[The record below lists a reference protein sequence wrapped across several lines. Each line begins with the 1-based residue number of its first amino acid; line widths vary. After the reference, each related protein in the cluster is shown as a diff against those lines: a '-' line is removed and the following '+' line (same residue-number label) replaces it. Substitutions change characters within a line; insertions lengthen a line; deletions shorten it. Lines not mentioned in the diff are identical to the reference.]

1 MGGGHGAER
10 IAAQTPT
17 HQVTP
22 KEQTN
27 RVIVEG
33 PLASNVVYMTALQ
46 ALLKDHTCQAS
57 TDTLEGTARGAWLL
71 TRWGTNAPTQ
81 ALNAAPQTAI
91 NGLQTYHQEWLACVQ
106 TQTA

>member
-17 HQVTP
+17 HQAAKNDP
-22 KEQTN
+22 QN
-27 RVIVEG
+27 RVVIEG
-33 PLASNVVYMTALQ
+33 PLASNVVYMAALQ
-46 ALLKDHTCQAS
+46 TLLPDHTCQAS

-71 TRWGTNAPTQ
+71 TRWGNNAPTQ